1 MCKPNRGIY
10 DLALAVAHKTAGAC
24 LYFDDTLV
32 HVEAAGKMG
41 IKAFHHQSF
50 EETKKILEDVS
61 SNIGAISY

>member
-10 DLALAVAHKTAGAC
+10 ELALAVAHRPPENC

-32 HVEAAGKMG
+32 HVEAASKMG

-50 EETKKILEDVS
+50 EETKKVLEEVS
-61 SNIGAISY
+61 SI